1 MKNFNL
7 MSKSELIGEEKAL
20 LSRYDAFLKMGLSL
34 NMARGLPSA
43 QQLDMA
49 SPMLSCVTGNNGD
62 YLSENG
68 TDARQYGKLEGLD
81 EAARIFEYRC
91 GAPRECTTVT
101 GSASLNIMY
110 DALTCAMLF
119 GVGEG
124 YAPWSAQGKIK
135 FICVVPGYDRHFAMC
150 ELLGIEMLSVGI
162 TPEGPD
168 MDAVEELLRDPAVKG
183 MWCVP
188 KFANPTGYT
197 YSEATVRHIAALH
210 PAAPDFRIFWDNAYT
225 VHDFAGVVPLPDI
238 LALTRGTANENMVY
252 EFASTSKI
260 TTPGS
265 GISAFMS
272 SVENTKWFRKM
283 LGVRIISYDKINQLR
298 HARYIPSKE
307 ALTAIMARHAEIIR
321 PKFEAVLSV
330 FGRELAGAEIA
341 EWTKPTGGYFISLDV
356 MSGTAKEVFRLC
368 REAGVTLTNVGATFP
383 YGKDPRDS
391 NLRIAPTFPSVD
403 EIKLS
408 SEVISVCAK
417 LAAVRALLSK

>member
-1 MKNFNL
+1 
-7 MSKSELIGEEKAL
+7 
-20 LSRYDAFLKMGLSL
+20 
-34 NMARGLPSA
+34 
-43 QQLDMA
+43 
-49 SPMLSCVTGNNGD
+49 
-62 YLSENG
+62 
-68 TDARQYGKLEGLD
+68 
-81 EAARIFEYRC
+81 
-91 GAPRECTTVT
+91 
-101 GSASLNIMY
+101 
-110 DALTCAMLF
+110 
-119 GVGEG
+119 
-124 YAPWSAQGKIK
+124 
-135 FICVVPGYDRHFAMC
+135 
-150 ELLGIEMLSVGI
+150 
-162 TPEGPD
+162 

-197 YSEATVRHIAALH
+197 YSEATVRRIAALH
-210 PAAPDFRIFWDNAYT
+210 PAAPDFRVFWDNAYT